1 MSALFQTVL
10 SSFQSP
16 WMLWGLLSVAAP
28 IIIHLLQRRRVVQ
41 IPFSTLRF
49 LKAISAKTTRR
60 SRIENLLLLLLR
72 CLIFALLILAA
83 ARPVIS
89 AKASRF
95 LGGNVPRTV
104 VLLVDNSL
112 SMTYRASEQT
122 RLELAK
128 RQAMAILDDLKPDD
142 EVAVIAVSDRA
153 DNLIA
158 EPTVKHEMARQA
170 VESIQPNEART
181 DFSAGFRE
189 ARRIVLKSEK
199 GIRLVFLIT
208 DNQETGWR
216 FEANTVFNADWKS
229 KSPKLVVVRTD
240 ELTSVNGSVKNIAFR
255 SQFATGG
262 SLVRGVAT
270 VENNSAGPLHDL
282 LEVRLGEERVT
293 QRPVDVDPNSA
304 VDVQFEFTAP
314 AVLSRALQGYGKLQG
329 DNLPGDDRFYFA
341 LPVYKPPRVL
351 VVQAQQGGEER
362 LQSAFFLKK
371 ALGVGLDP
379 ATAASSVNVISAAE
393 LDDKPLEPYSAV
405 FLADLPRFSDRA
417 VVRLSRYLDSGRT
430 VALFVGDQSGIDQLK
445 RLDFLPAKPTKR
457 YDLPANRIATRV
469 TDPNHPLFASA
480 WGSEMPF
487 PPIPQQKMFD
497 WDLDKDAK
505 VLITMAGQY
514 PFLIAGE
521 RGQGRVLVVNAS
533 ADRTWGDL
541 PLSPAFLPLVQQIAR
556 WSAEQVAR
564 QSSFHIGD
572 PVPGTPSIPRD
583 QTLTIT
589 LPDNTTVNLP
599 AGERATLLTR
609 ADRTG
614 FYTVTAATDGVVQ
627 QFVVNVPP
635 DESRLR
641 PITTP
646 QLERLIPSDTAR
658 DFVTG
663 LDNLKLWLVQN
674 RGLTKL
680 WPAILL
686 LALLVFAVESLLAN
700 LMAASR
706 SQAEE
711 THIRT
716 GRLNKRR
723 LFQPFRDRGTE
734 TEAA

>member
-1 MSALFQTVL
+1 MSAIFQAIL
-10 SSFQSP
+10 GSFQSP
-16 WMLWGLLSVAAP
+16 WMLWGLFAVAAP
-28 IIIHLLQRRRVVQ
+28 VIIHLLQRRRVVQ

-112 SMTYRASEQT
+112 SMTYRAGEQT
-122 RLELAK
+122 RLDLAK
-128 RQAMAILDDLKPDD
+128 KQAMAILDDLKPDD
-142 EVAVIAVSDRA
+142 EVAVIAVSDHA

-170 VESIQPNEART
+170 ITSLQATEART

-199 GIRLVFLIT
+199 GIRLVFLLT

-216 FEANTVFNADWKS
+216 FDANTVFNADWNARN
-229 KSPKLVVVRTD
+229 PKLIIVRTD
-240 ELTSVNGSVKNIAFR
+240 ELASVNGSVKNIAFR

-262 SLVRGVAT
+262 SLVRGVA
-270 VENNSAGPLHDL
+270 VIENSAAAPLHDL
-282 LEVRLGEERVT
+282 LEIKLGEERVA

-304 VDVQFEFTAP
+304 VEVTFEFTAP

-329 DNLPGDDRFYFA
+329 DNLPGDDKFYFS
-341 LPVYKPPRVL
+341 LPAYKPPRVL
-351 VVQAQQGGEER
+351 VVQAPQGGEER
-362 LQSAFFLKK
+362 LQSAFFLRK
-371 ALGVGLDP
+371 ALAAGLDP
-379 ATAASSVNVISAAE
+379 ATAANSVTVIPSGE

-405 FLADLPRFSDRA
+405 FLVDLPRFSDRA
-417 VVRLSRYLDSGRT
+417 VVRLNRYLDNGRT
-430 VALFVGDQSGIDQLK
+430 VALFVGDQSGIEQLK
-445 RLDFLPAKPTKR
+445 RVDFLPAKPTKR

-469 TDPNHPLFASA
+469 TDPNHPLFANA

-497 WDLDKDAK
+497 WELEKDAK

-521 RGQGRVLVVNAS
+521 RGQGRVLVINAS

-564 QSSFHIGD
+564 QSSFHVGD
-572 PVPGTPSIPRD
+572 PVPSTPSIPRD
-583 QTLTIT
+583 QALTIT

-599 AGERATLLTR
+599 PGERATLLDR
-609 ADRTG
+609 ADHTG

-635 DESRLR
+635 DESKLR
-641 PITTP
+641 PVTNE
-646 QLERLIPSDTAR
+646 QLDRLIPEDTGR
-658 DFVTG
+658 DYVSG
-663 LDNLKLWLVQN
+663 LDNLRLWLVQN
-674 RGLTKL
+674 RGLTRL
-680 WPAILL
+680 WPAILIL
-686 LALLVFAVESLLAN
+686 VLVVFAVESLLAN

-723 LFQPFRDRGTE
+723 LFQPFRAGGTE
-734 TEAA
+734 TKAA

>member
-1 MSALFQTVL
+1 MSAIFQAIL
-10 SSFQSP
+10 GSFQSP

-60 SRIENLLLLLLR
+60 SRIENLLLLFLR

-89 AKASRF
+89 AKASRY

-104 VLLVDNSL
+104 VLMMDNSL
-112 SMTYRASEQT
+112 SMAYRAGEQT

-170 VESIQPNEART
+170 VQSLQATEART

-216 FEANTVFNADWKS
+216 FESKSVFNQDWNS
-229 KSPKLVVVRTD
+229 KSPKLIIVRTD
-240 ELTSVNGSVKNIAFR
+240 ELASVNGSVKNIAFR

-270 VENNSAGPLHDL
+270 VENSAAAPLHDL
-282 LEVRLGEERVT
+282 LEIRLGEERVA
-293 QRPVDVDPNSA
+293 QRPVDVDANSA

-362 LQSAFFLKK
+362 MQSGFFLKK
-371 ALGVGLDP
+371 ALAVGLDA
-379 ATAASSVNVISAAE
+379 ATAASSVNVISSNE
-393 LDDKPLEPYSAV
+393 LDDKPLEPYSIV

-417 VVRLSRYLDSGRT
+417 VVRLNRYLDTGRT
-430 VALFVGDQSGIDQLK
+430 VALFVGDQSSIDQLK

-497 WDLDKDAK
+497 WDLAKDAR
-505 VLITMAGQY
+505 VLILMAGQ
-514 PFLIAGE
+514 
-521 RGQGRVLVVNAS
+521 
-533 ADRTWGDL
+533 
-541 PLSPAFLPLVQQIAR
+541 
-556 WSAEQVAR
+556 
-564 QSSFHIGD
+564 
-572 PVPGTPSIPRD
+572 
-583 QTLTIT
+583 
-589 LPDNTTVNLP
+589 
-599 AGERATLLTR
+599 
-609 ADRTG
+609 
-614 FYTVTAATDGVVQ
+614 
-627 QFVVNVPP
+627 
-635 DESRLR
+635 
-641 PITTP
+641 
-646 QLERLIPSDTAR
+646 
-658 DFVTG
+658 
-663 LDNLKLWLVQN
+663 
-674 RGLTKL
+674 
-680 WPAILL
+680 
-686 LALLVFAVESLLAN
+686 
-700 LMAASR
+700 
-706 SQAEE
+706 
-711 THIRT
+711 
-716 GRLNKRR
+716 
-723 LFQPFRDRGTE
+723 
-734 TEAA
+734 

>member
-1 MSALFQTVL
+1 MSALFQTIL
-10 SSFQSP
+10 GSFQSP

-60 SRIENLLLLLLR
+60 SRIENLLLLFLR

-89 AKASRF
+89 AKASRY

-104 VLLVDNSL
+104 VLMIDNSL
-112 SMTYRASEQT
+112 SMAYRAGEQT

-170 VESIQPNEART
+170 VQSLQPTEART

-208 DNQETGWR
+208 DNQESGWR
-216 FEANTVFNADWKS
+216 FESKSVFNQDWNS
-229 KSPKLVVVRTD
+229 KSPKLIIVRTD
-240 ELTSVNGSVKNIAFR
+240 ELASVNGSVKNIAFR

-270 VENNSAGPLHDL
+270 VENSAAAPLHDL
-282 LEVRLGEERVT
+282 LEIRLGEERVA
-293 QRPVDVDPNSA
+293 QRPVDVDANSA

-362 LQSAFFLKK
+362 MQSGFFLKK
-371 ALGVGLDP
+371 ALAVGLD
-379 ATAASSVNVISAAE
+379 ADTAASSVNVISSNE
-393 LDDKPLEPYSAV
+393 LDDKPLEPYSIV

-417 VVRLSRYLDSGRT
+417 VVRLNRYLDTGRT
-430 VALFVGDQSGIDQLK
+430 VALFVGDQSSIDQLK

-480 WGSEMPF
+480 WGSEIPF

-497 WDLDKDAK
+497 WDLAKDAR
-505 VLITMAGQY
+505 VLILMAGQY

-521 RGQGRVLVVNAS
+521 RGQGRVLIVNAS
-533 ADRTWGDL
+533 ADRAWGDL
-541 PLSPAFLPLVQQIAR
+541 PLSPAFLPLVQQITR

-564 QSSFHIGD
+564 QSTFHVGD
-572 PVPGTPSIPRD
+572 PVPGTPAIPRD
-583 QTLTIT
+583 QALTVT

-599 AGERATLLTR
+599 AGEHATLLAR
-609 ADRTG
+609 AERTG
-614 FYTVTAATDGVVQ
+614 FYTVTAATEGVVQ

-635 DESRLR
+635 VESRLT
-641 PITTP
+641 PITPP
-646 QLERLIPSDTAR
+646 QLDRIIPRDTSH
-658 DFVTG
+658 DLVTG
-663 LDNLKLWLVQN
+663 LDPLKQWLEQN

-680 WPAILL
+680 WPSILL
-686 LALLVFAVESLLAN
+686 LALLVFAVESLIAN
-700 LMAASR
+700 LLAASR

-723 LFQPFRDRGTE
+723 LFQPFRAGGTE
-734 TEAA
+734 SEAA

>member
-1 MSALFQTVL
+1 MSAIFQAIL
-10 SSFQSP
+10 GSFQSP
-16 WMLWGLLSVAAP
+16 WMLWGLFAVAAP
-28 IIIHLLQRRRVVQ
+28 VIIHLLQRRRVVQ

-104 VLLVDNSL
+104 VLLLDNSL
-112 SMTYRASEQT
+112 SMTYRAGEQT

-128 RQAMAILDDLKPDD
+128 KQAKAILDDLKPDD
-142 EVAVIAVSDRA
+142 EVAVIAVSDHA
-153 DNLIA
+153 DLLIA
-158 EPTVKHEMARQA
+158 EPTVKHEMARQ
-170 VESIQPNEART
+170 VIESLQPTEART

-199 GIRLVFLIT
+199 GIRLVFLLT

-216 FEANTVFNADWKS
+216 FDANTVFNADWNA
-229 KSPKLVVVRTD
+229 KSPKLIVVRTD
-240 ELTSVNGSVKNIAFR
+240 DLAAVNGSVKNIAFR

-270 VENNSAGPLHDL
+270 IENSAAAPLHDL
-282 LEVRLGEERVT
+282 LEIKLGEERVA

-304 VDVQFEFTAP
+304 VEVQFEFTAP

-329 DNLPGDDRFYFA
+329 DNLPGDDKFYFA

-362 LQSAFFLKK
+362 MQSAFFLKK
-371 ALGVGLDP
+371 ALAAGLDA
-379 ATAASSVNVISAAE
+379 ATAASSVNVISSAD

-405 FLADLPRFSDRA
+405 FLVDLPRFSDRA
-417 VVRLSRYLDSGRT
+417 VVRLNRYLDNGRT

-521 RGQGRVLVVNAS
+521 RGQGRVLVINAS

-564 QSSFHIGD
+564 QSSFHVGD
-572 PVPGTPSIPRD
+572 PVPSTPGIPRD
-583 QTLTIT
+583 QALTIT

-599 AGERATLLTR
+599 PGGRATLLDR

-635 DESRLR
+635 DESKLR
-641 PITTP
+641 PIATE
-646 QLERLIPSDTAR
+646 QLERLIPGDTSR

-663 LDNLKLWLVQN
+663 LDNLRLWLVQN
-674 RGLTKL
+674 RGLTRL
-680 WPAILL
+680 WPAILM

-700 LMAASR
+700 LLAASR

-723 LFQPFRDRGTE
+723 LFQPFRAGGTE
-734 TEAA
+734 SEAA